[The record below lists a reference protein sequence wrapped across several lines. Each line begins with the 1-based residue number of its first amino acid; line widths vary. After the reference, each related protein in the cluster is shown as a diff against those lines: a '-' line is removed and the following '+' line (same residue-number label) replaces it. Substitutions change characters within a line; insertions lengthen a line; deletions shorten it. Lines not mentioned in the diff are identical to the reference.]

1 VNLELLEHLL
11 QFRVI
16 VRLVRQSDHLLVEYL
31 AVFFDS
37 LVGIAIGVHT
47 DEESFEVEVF
57 KFFALPDSLKG
68 FAHLHKGDWAHIWAK
83 GEPEV
88 YQVVL
93 SFKVFMCEWF
103 TLSVI
108 EEPRSTYISLARIR
122 CFLLLLLCGT
132 SSLALCITLFLQV
145 EHV

>member
-1 VNLELLEHLL
+1 ML
-11 QFRVI
+11 FR
-16 VRLVRQSDHLLVEYL
+16 S

-93 SFKVFMCEWF
+93 SFKVLMCKWF

-108 EEPRSTYISLARIR
+108 EEPRSAYISLARIR

-145 EHV
+145 EHI